1 MVVKDKLIDYLAEFA
16 LSLDFESISEK
27 SLDRV
32 KTIILHD
39 LSIGLCSLNDSPYET
54 ASNIAKRFKFSRE
67 GSFTL
72 IGNGKTNS
80 QEEAVFLNAM
90 LMSAK
95 AQEDFYGALHLGP
108 IVISAALTAAEA
120 SNASGREFLT
130 AVAAGFETGLSMG
143 DIFGAHTAKRGLRG
157 TPLFGQVGAT
167 MAVGKLIGLTIN
179 KLKSAISHALANVSG
194 TAESLLAGT
203 TEWHFQAAWAA
214 KKALWAAHLAADG
227 LKGSPNALYGRAGFV
242 QAFGGPETI
251 DEGSLHTAERLLN
264 VGLKRYPVNIF
275 VMSPLEGALR
285 IAKSISEESR
295 PAIKRVTIEVNEN
308 EATFPFLNATG
319 PFDSPAQGILSAS
332 YCVAVALLRGEFN
345 RALVNQQAKDSLT
358 VETAKKVIIEPS
370 RHLLPLTARIT
381 VQTDQ
386 SEYREEILG
395 IDDLYYKNFDNEQ
408 ARLQLDLQRI
418 NADSRIP
425 EKLAPFIRG
434 FESKKRII
442 DHLANALINISK

>member
-1 MVVKDKLIDYLAEFA
+1 MVAKDKLIDYLTEFV

-39 LSIGLCSLNDSPYET
+39 LSIGLCSLDDSPYQI
-54 ASNIAKRFKFSRE
+54 ASKIAGRFKSYHE

-90 LMSAK
+90 LMSTK
-95 AQEDFYGALHLGP
+95 AQEDFCGALHLGP

-120 SNASGREFLT
+120 SNASGQEFLT

-143 DIFGAHTAKRGLRG
+143 DIFGVYTAKRGLRG

-167 MAVGKLIGLTIN
+167 MAVGKLLGLTID
-179 KLKSAISHALANVSG
+179 KLKSAFSHAVANVSG

-203 TEWHFQAAWAA
+203 TEWHFHAGWAA

-251 DEGSLHTAERLLN
+251 LRGSVHTAERIPN

-285 IAKSISEESR
+285 IAKSIPKESR
-295 PAIKRVTIEVNEN
+295 PEVKRVTIEVNEN
-308 EATFPFLNATG
+308 EATFALLNATG
-319 PFDSPAQGILSAS
+319 PFDLPAQGILSAS

-345 RALVNQQAKDSLT
+345 RALVDELAKDSLT
-358 VETAKKVIIEPS
+358 VETAKKVIIKPS
-370 RHLLPLTARIT
+370 RHLSPLTARIT
-381 VQTDQ
+381 VEADR
-386 SEYREEILG
+386 SEYREDIMD

-408 ARLQLDLQRI
+408 ARLQVDLQSI
-418 NADSRIP
+418 NADSRVP
-425 EKLAPFIRG
+425 EMLAPFIREL
-434 FESKKRII
+434 ESKKRF
-442 DHLANALINISK
+442 LSVFQVCWLSMK